1 MPFVLRSEYISRQ
14 SGTSVL
20 RENSDQLMCSV
31 CLYVF
36 IITVSHA
43 VPLPYML
50 VVLRDQNVFRQ
61 CGLRETTSYFIEHLS
76 ICIFLSYST
85 FSYMLFVLRSKYLF
99 RQSGLTENI
108 DYSLYSVCVLREP
121 LWIYIYLSLIPFFHM
136 LLVLRS
142 EYIPRQSDTSRLW
155 GKHWL
160 LFVFCVLRE
169 PLWICQYLYHTL
181 PFLYMPKYTDWQILG
196 FFHVFCLYTWENA
209 C

>member
-108 DYSLYSVCVLREP
+108 DYSLYCLCIERTFVN
-121 LWIYIYLSLIPFFHM
+121 IYISLSHTFFSY
-136 LLVLRS
+136 V
-142 EYIPRQSDTSRLW
+142 T
-155 GKHWL
+155 
-160 LFVFCVLRE
+160 CVEIR
-169 PLWICQYLYHTL
+169 IHT
-181 PFLYMPKYTDWQILG
+181 
-196 FFHVFCLYTWENA
+196 
-209 C
+209 